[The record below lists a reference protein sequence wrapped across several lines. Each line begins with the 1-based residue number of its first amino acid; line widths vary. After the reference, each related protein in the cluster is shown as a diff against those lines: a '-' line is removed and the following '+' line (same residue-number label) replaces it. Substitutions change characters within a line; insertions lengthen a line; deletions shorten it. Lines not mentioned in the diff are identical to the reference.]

1 MPDQAE
7 AVDLQGKYKSEH
19 ADGPK
24 ERVKRAKESKRRTIL
39 PKPRALSVTADVYF
53 EWGASFNEEQ
63 NGRAVFHMYREHP
76 VINLLQIGEQKP
88 KLIALNWVPQ
98 GSPYTSAK
106 FPFPADMWQEYILTN
121 KQWGGSGSYKLMC
134 TEMGVPGCV
143 CMTKFILEDADY
155 PPCVDPRALDV
166 GHPSNK
172 GYIQSLRAQGIKIPG
187 DNPVQEKIDQEEEE
201 EMNVAGLALAELGK
215 ANERQAARI
224 EELEDRHQ
232 QTEPTAAPD
241 AVAGAT
247 VEAIKVIGEGARM
260 GMGLVAD
267 QARDVAKASA
277 PSFDPVALFRIG
289 MEARGNDSGM
299 LQLFIASQ
307 ERSLAAM
314 QTMQKEAFEFMREQ
328 AEERESTAVA
338 LVPKKQ
344 GVELLL
350 EEGAKFKQL
359 GELLGWSTGGRR
371 SSREQEPVQEAPK
384 PNSFEKFFDKM
395 TENPAMLITGLAL
408 LTNLVQSVMGK
419 GKSPEEVIKDSA
431 QITSAL
437 NGKAKPEETALPTEK
452 ERFERF
458 MSLIQPIFLMNY
470 FDEEQQG
477 LSGYTFAADFLSMTE
492 NGPGSVTFV
501 PNAPES
507 PLGRSQ
513 YDQLKQ
519 SGAVYFDRMV
529 RNFHPIWSM
538 IQGNMGKYSMFL
550 KEFFAYDEEAAR
562 LAEQKKQTQ

>member
-76 VINLLQIGEQKP
+76 VINLMQIGEQKP

-166 GHPSNK
+166 GHPANK

-201 EMNVAGLALAELGK
+201 EMNVAGQLAETLTK
-215 ANERQAARI
+215 TNERLMDRLEEREDRQPPEVSQPDSLTEATTEGIKVMGEAAR
-224 EELEDRHQ
+224 L
-232 QTEPTAAPD
+232 
-241 AVAGAT
+241 G
-247 VEAIKVIGEGARM
+247 M
-260 GMGLVAD
+260 GMVVD
-267 QARDVAKASA
+267 QAREMTKATA
-277 PSFDPVALFRIG
+277 PTWDPVQLFRTG
-289 MEARGNDSGM
+289 MEARGNDAGM
-299 LQLFIASQ
+299 IQMFIASQ
-307 ERSLAAM
+307 EKSQAAAQAM
-314 QTMQKEAFEFMREQ
+314 QKDFLDFLRERD
-328 AEERESTAVA
+328 EEREETSVSV
-338 LVPKKQ
+338 LPQKQ
-344 GVELLL
+344 GVDLLL

-359 GELLGWSTGGRR
+359 GELFGWNR
-371 SSREQEPVQEAPK
+371 SQRSRDSEPVAVAAESR
-384 PNSFEKFFDKM
+384 PNAFERFFDKM
-395 TENPAMLITGLAL
+395 AENPAMLISGIAL
-408 LTNLVQSVMGK
+408 VTNLVQSVLGK
-419 GKSPEEVIKDSA
+419 GKPPEQVLKEAS
-431 QITSAL
+431 QITEQLTQSQPQAQ
-437 NGKAKPEETALPTEK
+437 NQEQAKSSDKSYLA
-452 ERFERF
+452 F
-458 MSLIQPIFLMNY
+458 MEMIQPIFLENY
-470 FDEEQQG
+470 FDEKQQG
-477 LSGYTFAADFLSMTE
+477 LSGYTFAEDFLSMTE
-492 NGPGSVTFV
+492 AGPGKIAF
-501 PNAPES
+501 ARKGES
-507 PLGRSQ
+507 ELGRNQ
-513 YDQLKQ
+513 YDQLKT
-519 SGAVYFDRMV
+519 SGPMGFDRLI
-529 RNFHPIWSM
+529 RNFAPIWNL